1 MTEKYSTKAVRALKS
16 YLEKLP
22 ERLDITRE
30 DIIKIVGVD
39 EEKYGNIMNSNSWE
53 IQTRDRIGRILG
65 IHLMLGGLSG
75 VGLSEDYLK
84 NERIHFKRKVKKL
97 QNRSILEMLM
107 DGSEESL
114 FQAQDYVTE
123 LCIPPFS

>member
-39 EEKYGNIMNSNSWE
+39 EEKY
-53 IQTRDRIGRILG
+53 
-65 IHLMLGGLSG
+65 
-75 VGLSEDYLK
+75 
-84 NERIHFKRKVKKL
+84 
-97 QNRSILEMLM
+97 
-107 DGSEESL
+107 
-114 FQAQDYVTE
+114 
-123 LCIPPFS
+123 